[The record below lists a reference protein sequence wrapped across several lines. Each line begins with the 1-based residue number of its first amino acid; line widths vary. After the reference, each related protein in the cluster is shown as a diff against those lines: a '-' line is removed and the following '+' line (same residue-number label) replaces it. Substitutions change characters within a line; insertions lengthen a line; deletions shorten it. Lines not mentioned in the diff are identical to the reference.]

1 MLRARWGV
9 VAALCALATGPVALA
24 QQSAPGEVGKLPAPT
39 ADAAKPPGARPQSAW
54 PKIAPQS
61 KPGDAPAAEA
71 PSWSVQE
78 IEEARA
84 RCGELLKGLDVVVVP
99 LAPIREGE
107 CGAPA
112 PLQLVSVG
120 SNPPISF
127 SPPPTLTCDMV
138 AALHRWLEREV
149 QPLARGQLGV
159 PIVGVATM
167 SSFSC
172 RMAYG
177 RANGRLS
184 EHGRVNAIDI
194 AGFLTAQGQTAAV
207 AADWGPIAREI
218 AAQADAAQTDAGK
231 QAVSAPKPDGAAKV
245 PRPATA
251 STVPAFRPTIEF
263 PTVIIGEP
271 PSGPA
276 SGLGWAPPSR
286 LGGPKPADDAA
297 ADTGKATFLRAAHR
311 AACTIFA
318 TVLGPEANKAHKNH
332 FHLDMAARKNGTICQ

>member
-1 MLRARWGV
+1 MHRALCSV
-9 VAALCALATGPVALA
+9 VAVVCALATGPVALA
-24 QQSAPGEVGKLPAPT
+24 QQSVPAVGKLASPTGETGGPASPV
-39 ADAAKPPGARPQSAW
+39 ARPQTAW
-54 PKIAPQS
+54 PRILPQS
-61 KPGDAPAAEA
+61 KPGEVPEDPAWTVE
-71 PSWSVQE
+71 E
-78 IEEARA
+78 IEQARA
-84 RCGELLKGLDVVVVP
+84 HCGDLLKGLGIAVVP

-112 PLQLVSVG
+112 PVQLISVG
-120 SNPPISF
+120 TNPPVSF

-149 QPLARGQLGV
+149 QPLARRHLGT
-159 PIVGVATM
+159 PIVGVTTM

-177 RANGRLS
+177 RAKGRLS

-194 AGFLTAQGQTAAV
+194 AGFLTAQGKTAAV

-218 AAQADAAQTDAGK
+218 ATQAAAAQAEAAKK
-231 QAVSAPKPDGAAKV
+231 QAVPAPKRDGEKAA
-245 PRPATA
+245 RPATA
-251 STVPAFRPTIEF
+251 SAVPAFRPTIEF
-263 PTVIIGEP
+263 PAVIIGEP

-276 SGLGWAPPSR
+276 TGLGWAPSR
-286 LGGPKPADDAA
+286 LGGPKPDGAA
-297 ADTGKATFLRAAHR
+297 ADDGKAHFLRAAHR

-332 FHLDMAARKNGTICQ
+332 FHLDMSQRKSANICE

>member
-9 VAALCALATGPVALA
+9 AAALWALATGPVALA
-24 QQSAPGEVGKLPAPT
+24 QQSAPGEVGKLASPT
-39 ADAAKPPGARPQSAW
+39 GEAAKAASPAARPQSVW
-54 PKIAPQS
+54 PKILPQS
-61 KPGDAPAAEA
+61 KLGDAPAAEA

-78 IEEARA
+78 IEQARA
-84 RCGELLKGLDVVVVP
+84 HCGELLKGLDVMVIP

-112 PLQLVSVG
+112 PLQLVSIG
-120 SNPPISF
+120 SNPPVSF

-149 QPLARGQLGV
+149 QPLARRHLGAPV
-159 PIVGVATM
+159 VGVATM

-177 RANGRLS
+177 RAKGRLS

-194 AGFLTAQGQTAAV
+194 AGFLTAQGQIATV

-218 AAQADAAQTDAGK
+218 AAQAVAAQADAGK
-231 QAVSAPKPDGAAKV
+231 KQAVAAPKPDGEAKV

-263 PTVIIGEP
+263 PAVIIGEQ

-276 SGLGWAPPSR
+276 TGLGWAPPSR
-286 LGGPKPADDAA
+286 LGGPKSTDDGNAH
-297 ADTGKATFLRAAHR
+297 FLRAAHR

-318 TVLGPEANKAHKNH
+318 TVLGPEANRAHKNH
-332 FHLDMAARKNGTICQ
+332 FHLDMAPRKSGNICE